1 MNRFDSRREAPK
13 RPWDENGSLYLSTS
27 APNFYPG
34 ITSGAGGNASA
45 MRALPPPVINSRK
58 LPGLSTA
65 LDDHVASTVV
75 PSVTVV
81 LEGRSICHRI
91 HLHKHS
97 SYKSLA
103 VALRRMFV
111 DVDDNKGLGES
122 GPDGLDLSNAVPGY
136 MVAYEDMEDDLL
148 LAGDLN
154 WKDFVRVTKRIR
166 IIPAKASRRKHC
178 KGA

>member
-1 MNRFDSRREAPK
+1 MNRLDSYREASK
-13 RPWDENGSLYLSTS
+13 RPWDEKGSLYLSTG
-27 APNFYPG
+27 APFYPR
-34 ITSGAGGNASA
+34 ITSDAGGASTA
-45 MRALPPPVINSRK
+45 MRALPPPAPINPRK
-58 LPGLSTA
+58 LLRLSA
-65 LDDHVASTVV
+65 LDDDVASTVV

-103 VALRRMFV
+103 MALRRMFV
-111 DVDDNKGLGES
+111 DVDDDEGLG
-122 GPDGLDLSNAVPGY
+122 GNAPDGLDLSNAVPGY

-178 KGA
+178 KGP

>member
-1 MNRFDSRREAPK
+1 MNRLDYSRREAPK
-13 RPWDENGSLYLSTS
+13 RPWDEKGSLYLSTG
-27 APNFYPG
+27 APFYPG
-34 ITSGAGGNASA
+34 ITSGAGGASA
-45 MRALPPPVINSRK
+45 MRALPPPVINPRK
-58 LPGLSTA
+58 LLNLSA
-65 LDDHVASTVV
+65 LDDDVASTVV

-103 VALRRMFV
+103 MALRRMFV
-111 DVDDNKGLGES
+111 DVDDNKGLGEN

-166 IIPAKASRRKHC
+166 IMPAKASRRKHC